1 MTVQVSGREKEIEL
15 YRKNNFRCFPIKK
28 GQKGAGNEWKGE
40 HTKPNQIIKE
50 SENWGISG
58 TVDGKNG
65 IVDLDDKEVFRPF
78 AEKKI
83 EEGYKVIQSP
93 HGWHIPFIN
102 GGNVFE
108 KTNLYN
114 KTINPDKQCVEIMTY
129 KTYVIGVGSWVN
141 EDKKDPQ
148 SELVTYKNVGSDK
161 FWDLKGL
168 ESGDFIDYICK
179 ECNVSLSQVKT
190 TTGVNQKLRMKFIER
205 KIPTGNSNM
214 YFLEAARVCY
224 WTEHLDREEAEFEI
238 KLIYDQWKVSEH
250 YTNRS
255 WKNVKG
261 KIDEVYNEPDKWE
274 IGSGKKRG
282 KKDGTVDRTMIALK
296 FLNNPDREFYSD
308 RVMKTIWENKG
319 GYLEQIDDVIPT
331 ELFELTPLVE
341 RADISEII
349 NKIMLG
355 AEPMPKTNKD
365 LIYFKNGIFNVR
377 LGKIVKTDEIADM
390 AFPEYNY
397 LTRTKENEPKRF
409 LKFFDSYPKE
419 EMPRFFA
426 GIKGIFDGYLD
437 SRISVLVGISR
448 VGKTT
453 VTSILCKALTKRYGF
468 STDLDSLLDDKFT
481 LSEVKGMRLLVIQD
495 LPDTWKKF
503 AIIKI
508 LSGESELSFREFH
521 KKLEK
526 NVTNKIKIF
535 ATGNLLPPI
544 KDSQKNAMYSDRL
557 SILHNTETKMFKSDK
572 KLEDIILESEA
583 EKIISWCVNI
593 PDSECEY
600 EEYETVR
607 KEWEDLANPHYDWLD
622 SEYYVNGDSTWTIP
636 VVNLCKLFKTND
648 PKSRKVSVEAMT
660 EALKSLGYTVRE
672 NICKNIT
679 EKSKSTDGNQTE
691 TGVGMKSNDTAT
703 V

>member
-1 MTVQVSGREKEIEL
+1 
-15 YRKNNFRCFPIKK
+15 
-28 GQKGAGNEWKGE
+28 
-40 HTKPNQIIKE
+40 
-50 SENWGISG
+50 
-58 TVDGKNG
+58 
-65 IVDLDDKEVFRPF
+65 
-78 AEKKI
+78 
-83 EEGYKVIQSP
+83 
-93 HGWHIPFIN
+93 
-102 GGNVFE
+102 
-108 KTNLYN
+108 
-114 KTINPDKQCVEIMTY
+114 
-129 KTYVIGVGSWVN
+129 
-141 EDKKDPQ
+141 
-148 SELVTYKNVGSDK
+148 
-161 FWDLKGL
+161 
-168 ESGDFIDYICK
+168 
-179 ECNVSLSQVKT
+179 
-190 TTGVNQKLRMKFIER
+190 
-205 KIPTGNSNM
+205 
-214 YFLEAARVCY
+214 
-224 WTEHLDREEAEFEI
+224 
-238 KLIYDQWKVSEH
+238 
-250 YTNRS
+250 
-255 WKNVKG
+255 
-261 KIDEVYNEPDKWE
+261 
-274 IGSGKKRG
+274 
-282 KKDGTVDRTMIALK
+282 
-296 FLNNPDREFYSD
+296 
-308 RVMKTIWENKG
+308 
-319 GYLEQIDDVIPT
+319 
-331 ELFELTPLVE
+331 
-341 RADISEII
+341 
-349 NKIMLG
+349 
-355 AEPMPKTNKD
+355 
-365 LIYFKNGIFNVR
+365 
-377 LGKIVKTDEIADM
+377 M

-397 LTRTKENEPKRF
+397 LTRTKENEPNIF

-703 V
+703 A